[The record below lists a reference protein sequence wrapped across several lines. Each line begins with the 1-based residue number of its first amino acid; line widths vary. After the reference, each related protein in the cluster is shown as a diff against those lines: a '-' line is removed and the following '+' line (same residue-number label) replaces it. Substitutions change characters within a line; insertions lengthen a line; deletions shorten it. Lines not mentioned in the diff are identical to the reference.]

1 MLLKLCYLYFLA
13 SEPDCS
19 SSIHFRSRRD
29 TAIDNIRTHSLSLRF
44 RSTTQRSGLGFL
56 FNVRLQQLND
66 RGELDAP
73 KRSHRRGS
81 PSGVIVG
88 MILRQ
93 SGHTGQSHSQ
103 DAECE

>member
-19 SSIHFRSRRD
+19 SSIHFPSRRD

-44 RSTTQRSGLGFL
+44 RSTTQRTTWDFL

-88 MILRQ
+88 MILRTKWAYWPEPQ
-93 SGHTGQSHSQ
+93 PR
-103 DAECE
+103 C